1 MGGVPEECTPLIIV
15 YQVVGVL
22 LKCIYLN
29 FDLSP
34 KPKRKQNLSA
44 LLLSKLASIDSKD
57 IRQTIDVEHHNEEIF
72 GDIDFIHADGQRSG
86 SRNTANFD
94 SVNEKVELTLTQGK
108 AFVIIKV
115 IAERIVPTDYEFN
128 VWRKSQAI
136 VTRQIEIDLLA
147 NEQRRRLY
155 QHVMESA
162 GHAGYLESG
171 SRSRSQDEYPS
182 LSTQERQLSSMETLK
197 LFSQILDVTDGQGDK
212 EHTDVRTKQSMG
224 QLPESSVDLLY

>member
-1 MGGVPEECTPLIIV
+1 MFNQLFVCVSVE
-15 YQVVGVL
+15 
-22 LKCIYLN
+22 
-29 FDLSP
+29 LSP
-34 KPKRKQNLSA
+34 KPKRKQNISA
-44 LLLSKLASIDSKD
+44 LLLSKLANIDSKD

-155 QHVMESA
+155 QHVMDRA
-162 GHAGYLESG
+162 GHSG
-171 SRSRSQDEYPS
+171 ECNKSNFSFNKSCPS
-182 LSTQERQLSSMETLK
+182 CFYQL
-197 LFSQILDVTDGQGDK
+197 
-212 EHTDVRTKQSMG
+212 
-224 QLPESSVDLLY
+224 

>member
-1 MGGVPEECTPLIIV
+1 MFNQLFLCVSVE
-15 YQVVGVL
+15 
-22 LKCIYLN
+22 
-29 FDLSP
+29 LSP
-34 KPKRKQNLSA
+34 KPKRKQNISA
-44 LLLSKLASIDSKD
+44 LLLSKLANIDSKD

-155 QHVMESA
+155 QHVMDRA
-162 GHAGYLESG
+162 GHSGYLEEGG
-171 SRSRSQDEYPS
+171 SRPGASAGTF
-182 LSTQERQLSSMETLK
+182 STQERQLSSMETLK
-197 LFSQILDVTDGQGDK
+197 LFSQILDVADGQGDR
-212 EHTDVRTKQSMG
+212 EHTDLKTKQEMG
-224 QLPESSVDLLY
+224 QLPESDLLY